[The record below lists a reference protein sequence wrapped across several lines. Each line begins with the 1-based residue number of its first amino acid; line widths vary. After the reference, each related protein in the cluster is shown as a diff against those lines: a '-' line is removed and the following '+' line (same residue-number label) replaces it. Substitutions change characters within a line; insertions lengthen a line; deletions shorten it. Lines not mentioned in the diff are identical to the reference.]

1 MVLEMNEG
9 AKRANDKAWQQSVI
23 WRQDRIIAQNKRLT
37 ELIERMLIAL
47 GSFEIEDIAMPEVDD
62 AE

>member
-1 MVLEMNEG
+1 MNEG